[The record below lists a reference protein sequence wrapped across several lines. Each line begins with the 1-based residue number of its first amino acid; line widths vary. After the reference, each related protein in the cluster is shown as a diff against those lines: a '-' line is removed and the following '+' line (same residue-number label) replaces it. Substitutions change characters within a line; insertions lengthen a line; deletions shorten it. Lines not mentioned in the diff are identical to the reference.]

1 MVESAI
7 SEIFDGLPRQG
18 PGSNKCTEK
27 AFTMLSHFPVNVKIL
42 DIGCG
47 TGMQTIHLARICD
60 NCHITAV
67 DVYQPYLDSLMEKAV
82 DEGVAD
88 RISTVCASM
97 DDLPFEDNEFDIIWC
112 EGAIFIMGFEKGLD
126 YWKHFLKEGGFM
138 ALTEAAWFTESS
150 SEEIYQFWNE
160 CYSDIATIPQNE
172 NRIETAGYTI
182 IDQFKLSSSAWW
194 DDYYV
199 PLEKRLDSIEDNFK
213 DNAEAES
220 IIEFSRKEIELFRQY
235 SNEYGYV
242 FFVLQ
247 K

>member
-7 SEIFDGLPRQG
+7 FEIFDGLPRQG

-27 AFTMLSHFPVNVKIL
+27 AFSMLPSLPVDIKIL

-47 TGMQTIHLARICD
+47 AGMQTIHLARICD

-67 DVYQPYLDSLMEKAV
+67 DVYQPYLESLMEKAAF
-82 DEGVAD
+82 EGVAD

-97 DDLPFEDNEFDIIWC
+97 DDLTFENNEFDIIWC
-112 EGAIFIMGFEKGLD
+112 EGAIFVMGFEKGLD

-138 ALTEAAWFTESS
+138 ALTEAAWFTDSP
-150 SEEIYQFWNE
+150 SEEVFKFWSE
-160 CYSDIATIPQNE
+160 YYPDITTIPQNE
-172 NRIETAGYTI
+172 DRIEAAGYSI
-182 IDQFKLSSSAWW
+182 INRFKLPASVWW
-194 DDYYV
+194 DEFYI
-199 PLEKRLDSIEDNFK
+199 PLKKRLDSIEDKFK

-220 IIEFSRKEIELFRQY
+220 IIEFSRKEMELFKQY